1 MSSWTLGSYYVH
13 NNMMDEKL
21 PSSFTLC
28 SIIAEKRVV
37 MMVDT
42 SIYKRRL
49 LFLTTEYTD
58 PGNNVVIHIS
68 DASTH
73 TVFNLLLPRTSE
85 STVVKL

>member
-1 MSSWTLGSYYVH
+1 
-13 NNMMDEKL
+13 MMDEKL

-42 SIYKRRL
+42 SIYKRKL

-68 DASTH
+68 DASTR
-73 TVFNLLLPRTSE
+73 TIINLLLLRTSE